1 MKILHDVLGI
11 AMTDAAVDI
20 EEEVPAKKSKLPLI
34 IGVVLALAGAGGG
47 FFAVQSGLLPFGKS
61 ARPEKAH
68 AEEAAPEGV
77 DNGESAEDIANLAF
91 IEMEPVVISLRNS
104 SSVKHLR
111 FRAHLEVDSANQ
123 ADVEKMLPRVVDVL
137 NSYLRA
143 LEIKDLTDPMAL
155 PKLRAQMLR
164 RINIA
169 TGQGRVRD
177 LLIMEFVLN

>member
-1 MKILHDVLGI
+1 MLHDVLGK
-11 AMTDAAVDI
+11 AMTDAATDI
-20 EEEVPAKKSKLPLI
+20 EEEVAPAKKSKLPLI
-34 IGVVLALAGAGGG
+34 IGVVLALAGGGGG
-47 FFAVQSGLLPFGKS
+47 FFAVQSGMLPFGKS
-61 ARPEKAH
+61 AGPEEAH
-68 AEEAAPEGV
+68 ATKAAPEGV
-77 DNGESAEDIANLAF
+77 DNGETAEDIANIAF
-91 IEMEPVVISLRNS
+91 IDMEPIVISLRNS

-111 FRAHLEVDSANQ
+111 FRAHLEVDTPNQ